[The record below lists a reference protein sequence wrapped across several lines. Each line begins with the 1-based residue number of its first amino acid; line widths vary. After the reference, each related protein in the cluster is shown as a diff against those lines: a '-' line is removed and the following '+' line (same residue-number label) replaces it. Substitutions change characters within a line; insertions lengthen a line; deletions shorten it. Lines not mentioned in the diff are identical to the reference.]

1 MWFDSWD
8 ATVRVALAGL
18 ASYAALVL
26 LLRLSGKRTLSKL
39 NAFDLAVT
47 VAIGSSLSAATLS
60 SDVTVAEGV
69 AGFLVLVLAQLIVAR
84 LSVHLRWFGRLV
96 RSEPQFLLRD
106 GVFLDDAMRRE
117 RLTKPEVLAAIR
129 QAGQAR
135 IEEVG
140 AVVLE
145 TDGSISVLPRR
156 QQESTALHGVRDS
169 RN

>member
-8 ATVRVALAGL
+8 ATVRVVLAGL

-47 VAIGSSLSAATLS
+47 VA
-60 SDVTVAEGV
+60 
-69 AGFLVLVLAQLIVAR
+69 
-84 LSVHLRWFGRLV
+84 
-96 RSEPQFLLRD
+96 P
-106 GVFLDDAMRRE
+106 MRRE

-135 IEEVG
+135 IEDVG

-156 QQESTALHGVRDS
+156 QEESTALHGVRDS